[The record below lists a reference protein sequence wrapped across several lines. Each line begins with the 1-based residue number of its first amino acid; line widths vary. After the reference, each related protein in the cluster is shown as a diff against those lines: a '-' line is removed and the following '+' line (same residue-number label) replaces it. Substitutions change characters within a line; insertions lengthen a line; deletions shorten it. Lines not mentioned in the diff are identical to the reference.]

1 MKSPGE
7 TSAGKTKVI
16 YMCLMF
22 HTFKDV
28 RSVLCAVCVGGIIIS
43 LLFSLSARLEKDNG

>member
-16 YMCLMF
+16 YMFLMF

-28 RSVLCAVCVGGIIIS
+28 RSVLCAVCVGGDYHIIAV
-43 LLFSLSARLEKDNG
+43 FTKCKVGKR